1 MATLQ
6 HDPGPYDDKNTWQ
19 AGDSLKPDYRL
30 SRMTRADREAVWDTV
45 TLPRRAQRQYE
56 ERRHEQ
62 LHGRAHLVGRYDG
75 TPSTSSFREDN
86 PARRGAHGRRVYD
99 TQVRPEPLPPA
110 ISGIDTVPVEGIL
123 RRQESEFE
131 KGLRDRGLG
140 PGFRQ
145 YMPRANEPRSKY
157 HNMATR
163 DLGLDAIIHDKPRP
177 EAATQRDRG
186 CKPFATFTR
195 PLDAS
200 DMDRRIPVGPLPCCK
215 TLKRRVVRSFS
226 AAMLPCINV
235 LITILMPTTQ
245 VEFSSPV
252 LQLDT
257 EFWRELAD
265 YKLNVQRLGTSAIP
279 TSGEIP
285 SHDPSRILCSG
296 LKEKELSNEIG
307 SCCSGRV
314 YNYNT
319 IQDFARVDRQSILNS
334 LTHSIL
340 SAAFSSSSEPQPLLY
355 FVVICYADLKNFKFT
370 YNCAVPRLAFK
381 TPLIVTSST
390 AAADPIETS
399 TLSRLSKEM
408 VLLRHEDGTLSNLSE
423 RSTSP
428 IAEVL
433 VLVAA

>member
-1 MATLQ
+1 AALGPTPGGSTGKTHLTHFHNTCSVPARRESSDDHPPCSRAYYGMATLQ

-163 DLGLDAIIHDKPRP
+163 
-177 EAATQRDRG
+177 
-186 CKPFATFTR
+186 
-195 PLDAS
+195 
-200 DMDRRIPVGPLPCCK
+200 
-215 TLKRRVVRSFS
+215 
-226 AAMLPCINV
+226 
-235 LITILMPTTQ
+235 
-245 VEFSSPV
+245 
-252 LQLDT
+252 
-257 EFWRELAD
+257 
-265 YKLNVQRLGTSAIP
+265 
-279 TSGEIP
+279 
-285 SHDPSRILCSG
+285 
-296 LKEKELSNEIG
+296 
-307 SCCSGRV
+307 
-314 YNYNT
+314 
-319 IQDFARVDRQSILNS
+319 
-334 LTHSIL
+334 
-340 SAAFSSSSEPQPLLY
+340 
-355 FVVICYADLKNFKFT
+355 
-370 YNCAVPRLAFK
+370 
-381 TPLIVTSST
+381 
-390 AAADPIETS
+390 
-399 TLSRLSKEM
+399 
-408 VLLRHEDGTLSNLSE
+408 
-423 RSTSP
+423 
-428 IAEVL
+428 
-433 VLVAA
+433 